1 MTIKMAMRIS
11 PMMYHVYPCVL
22 IHRIHKHGADCY
34 QPTSSSTVGSSRYCI
49 PYLKMTFFLH
59 GQIIIS
65 RLKNHH
71 QFETLVSFVLG
82 VDKRITPHTYDE
94 KKKNYPIKGFGVS
107 FPCSWCWKDPNN
119 LCFTDTWWSLCGSLP
134 FIAVIGL
141 DHCFCGSWGNPSRY
155 VLCLEFSAPGR
166 PVPSL
171 KEMAGHRPA

>member
-1 MTIKMAMRIS
+1 MMNNNNLILRLMMTIKMAMRIS

-94 KKKNYPIKGFGVS
+94 KKKKLPHKRFWRIISLLMMLKRSQQLMLYRHMMKFMWIAS
-107 FPCSWCWKDPNN
+107 LYCSHRSR
-119 LCFTDTWWSLCGSLP
+119 SLFL
-134 FIAVIGL
+134 
-141 DHCFCGSWGNPSRY
+141 W
-155 VLCLEFSAPGR
+155 VLG
-166 PVPSL
+166 
-171 KEMAGHRPA
+171 

>member
-1 MTIKMAMRIS
+1 MMTMKMAMRIS

-22 IHRIHKHGADCY
+22 IHRIHKHGTDCC
-34 QPTSSSTVGSSRYCI
+34 QHTSSSTVRSSRYCT
-49 PYLKMTFFLH
+49 PYLKMTLFLH

-71 QFETLVSFVLG
+71 QFELLFRLSWVFRQTDHS
-82 VDKRITPHTYDE
+82 THT
-94 KKKNYPIKGFGVS
+94 KKTTYPIKRFWRIIS
-107 FPCSWCWKDPNN
+107 LLMMLKLSNN

-171 KEMAGHRPA
+171 KEMAA

>member
-1 MTIKMAMRIS
+1 MCINTSYTQAWRRLLSTYLFLHSRIIQILHPIPQNDLFPPWS
-11 PMMYHVYPCVL
+11 DHH
-22 IHRIHKHGADCY
+22 IQTQK
-34 QPTSSSTVGSSRYCI
+34 SSSVWNSC
-49 PYLKMTFFLH
+49 
-59 GQIIIS
+59 
-65 RLKNHH
+65 
-71 QFETLVSFVLG
+71 FVCLG
-82 VDKRITPHTYDE
+82 CRQTDHSTHIRR
-94 KKKNYPIKGFGVS
+94 KKKNYPIKGFVVS